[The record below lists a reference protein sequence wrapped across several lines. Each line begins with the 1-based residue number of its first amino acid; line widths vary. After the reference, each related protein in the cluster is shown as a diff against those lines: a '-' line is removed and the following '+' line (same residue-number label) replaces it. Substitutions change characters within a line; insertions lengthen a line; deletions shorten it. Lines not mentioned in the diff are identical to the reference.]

1 MPSCRPRWRGWAPL
15 PADAGG
21 APAAPTYTRPVPER
35 YDAVILGGGSGG
47 YVAAIRAGQLGMR
60 VAVVEADKVGGTC
73 LHRGCIPTKA
83 LLQSAALLD
92 QVHDGNR
99 FGIRVGDVSFDYGV
113 AAERRDDVV
122 KTLHR
127 GVQALLKKNKAT
139 TVRGRGRLT
148 APGRVV
154 VDAPDGGNGSA
165 ESVELE
171 TENVIV
177 ATGSRPRQVP
187 GMESDGRQVL
197 TSDDA
202 LFLKDIPPSAIVL
215 GAGAVGVEMASFWR
229 SCGSDVTLVEMAP
242 NLVPL
247 EDEAIGREL
256 RKQFEQR
263 GIHCL
268 VGTTLDTSTLER
280 NEGGV
285 AVTVRSGDKE
295 QRLQATVLLVAV
307 GRAGNVEGIGLEE
320 AGVAIE
326 RGVVRVDGQQGTTV
340 PGIRA
345 IGDCAGGFLL
355 AHKAMHEGVIA
366 VEAIAGRDPH
376 ALDPRLVTRT
386 TYCTPQIASLG
397 LSEAEARAAGHEVA
411 VGTFPFAGNARAV
424 VWGEPRGFTKVVADS
439 ATNSVLGVHII
450 GHEVT
455 ELIYGPALG
464 ALLESTPFEM
474 SRAVAPHP
482 TLSES
487 LAEAA
492 LAVSGEALH
501 I

>member
-1 MPSCRPRWRGWAPL
+1 MVTENGRQCGTR
-15 PADAGG
+15 
-21 APAAPTYTRPVPER
+21 TYTPAVPER
-35 YDAVILGGGSGG
+35 FDIVILGGGSGG

-60 VAVVEADKVGGTC
+60 TAVVEADKVGGTC

-92 QVHDGNR
+92 QVRDGCRLGVNAA
-99 FGIRVGDVSFDYGV
+99 DVSFDYGV
-113 AAERRDDVV
+113 AAMRRDEVIN
-122 KTLHR
+122 TLYR
-127 GVQALLKKNKAT
+127 GVQALLKKNQAT
-139 TVRGRGRLT
+139 TIRGRGRIT
-148 APGRVV
+148 APGHVV
-154 VDAPDGGNGSA
+154 VAVDGGRDQ
-165 ESVELE
+165 VELE
-171 TENVIV
+171 SGHIIV
-177 ATGSRPRQVP
+177 ATGSRPRQLP
-187 GMESDGRQVL
+187 EMQTDGHRVL

-202 LFLKDIPPSAIVL
+202 LFLDALPPSAIVL
-215 GAGAVGVEMASFWR
+215 GAGAVGVEFASYWR
-229 SCGSDVTLVEMAP
+229 SVGTEVTLVEIAP

-247 EDEAIGREL
+247 EDEAVGREL
-256 RKQFEQR
+256 RKQFEKR
-263 GIHCL
+263 GITCL
-268 VGTTLDTSTLER
+268 VETTLDPSSLER

-285 AVTVRSGDKE
+285 AVTVRTGGHE

-307 GRAGNVEGIGLEE
+307 GRAGNVEDIGLED
-320 AGVAIE
+320 AGVATDH
-326 RGVVRVDGQQGTTV
+326 GMVTVDGEQRTSAAA
-340 PGIRA
+340 ISA
-345 IGDCAGGFLL
+345 IGDCAGGFQL

-366 VEAIAGRDPH
+366 VEAIAARSPHPLDPH
-376 ALDPRLVTRT
+376 LVTRT

-397 LSEAEARAAGHEVA
+397 LSEAEAKAAGHDVA
-411 VGTFPFAGNARAV
+411 VGVFPFRGNARAV
-424 VWGEPRGFTKVVADS
+424 VWGETGGFTKVVADS
-439 ATNSVLGVHII
+439 STNAVLGVHII

-482 TLSES
+482 TLSEA